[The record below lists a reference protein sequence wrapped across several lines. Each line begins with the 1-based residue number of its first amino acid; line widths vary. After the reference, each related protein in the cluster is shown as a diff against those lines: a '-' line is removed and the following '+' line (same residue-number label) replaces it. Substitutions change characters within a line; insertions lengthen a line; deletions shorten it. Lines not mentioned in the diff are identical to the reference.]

1 MEIVCLVDGR
11 LETYTDIGQVPATI
25 DNLIKFVPDYIEP
38 PHSEDEH
45 ELLHS
50 QVEIFKQL
58 MEKPNERVTELD
70 GSGIPE
76 EWEDIDPD

>member
-1 MEIVCLVDGR
+1 MSG
-11 LETYTDIGQVPATI
+11 
-25 DNLIKFVPDYIEP
+25 
-38 PHSEDEH
+38 
-45 ELLHS
+45 
-50 QVEIFKQL
+50 EIFKQL